1 MFGKQA
7 QINWKFLYSP
17 NPVKENLRMR
27 DLDMG
32 RETHRSIPCRM
43 GRLLALS
50 LLFFIGTATLMA
62 QPDLSTPPDS
72 SEAEMGSSRGQEA
85 ELDTELARVQ
95 FKQGQVGL
103 TAEAVRELDRVVVL
117 MKAHPDLIVNV
128 FGHADDTGTIYRMQ
142 ELSELRA
149 KMVKAY
155 LISQGISLD
164 RIYDIGFG
172 FRRPSTFEV
181 TPAGRAENR
190 RVEVHIDYYNHK

>member
-1 MFGKQA
+1 MFEKQA

-17 NPVKENLRMR
+17 NPMRENLRIR

-32 RETHRSIPCRM
+32 REIHRSIPGRM
-43 GRLLALS
+43 ARLLALS
-50 LLFFIGTATLMA
+50 IMFFVGTASMVA
-62 QPDLSTPPDS
+62 QTDLTTPPDS
-72 SEAEMGSSRGQEA
+72 SETELGSPRGQET
-85 ELDTELARVQ
+85 ELDTELARVH
-95 FKQGQVGL
+95 FKHGQVGL

-117 MKAHPDLIVNV
+117 MKAHPDLVVNV

-164 RIYDIGFG
+164 RVYDIGFG
-172 FRRPSTFEV
+172 FRKPSTFEV
-181 TPAGRAENR
+181 TPSGRAENR

>member
-1 MFGKQA
+1 
-7 QINWKFLYSP
+7 
-17 NPVKENLRMR
+17 
-27 DLDMG
+27 MG
-32 RETHRSIPCRM
+32 REFHRSISCLM
-43 GRLLALS
+43 ARLLAFS
-50 LLFFIGTATLMA
+50 LLLILGTASLVA
-62 QPDLSTPPDS
+62 QPDLDTPPDS
-72 SEAEMGSSRGQEA
+72 SESDMGSPRGQEA

-103 TAEAVRELDRVVVL
+103 TADAVRELDRVVVL
-117 MKAHPDLIVNV
+117 MKAHPDLVVNV

-149 KMVKAY
+149 QMVKAY
-155 LISQGISLD
+155 LISQGVSLD

-172 FRRPSTFEV
+172 FRKPSTFEV

>member
-1 MFGKQA
+1 
-7 QINWKFLYSP
+7 
-17 NPVKENLRMR
+17 
-27 DLDMG
+27 MG

-43 GRLLALS
+43 ARLLALS
-50 LLFFIGTATLMA
+50 LLFFVGTATLMA
-62 QPDLSTPPDS
+62 QPDLATPPDS
-72 SEAEMGSSRGQEA
+72 SEGDMGSPRGQEA

-155 LISQGISLD
+155 LISQGIS
-164 RIYDIGFG
+164 
-172 FRRPSTFEV
+172 FRYRSQPG
-181 TPAGRAENR
+181 AGW
-190 RVEVHIDYYNHK
+190 YSQKSLSW